1 MVSHHLISKKY
12 PLLSSFKINASFSP
26 IFLGCE
32 TVPGDTCPPVTTP
45 KPTDAPITTRSL
57 TITGN
62 GCTTCENQSCTVGFH
77 TVKVEWQPPATSSPI
92 QNYEIYWGKAQ
103 PFFPGFPDLVVFA
116 GKTEIAPATATSY
129 TLNVQPSMNP
139 LGVMISA
146 ISSTSDPPR
155 PLSRNYVFL
164 DIPGIVYYLSFFLFF
179 FIYIYIY
186 L

>member
-164 DIPGIVYYLSFFLFF
+164 DIPDLNLEN
-179 FIYIYIY
+179 
-186 L
+186 LTCPQ